1 MPKKLSTFLAENKLF
16 CNLPISSEDR
26 DELTRFLEDD
36 VLLDFLASIIQ
47 ESEEILSI
55 NPLLARR
62 KILELA
68 ARNIVRDLD
77 AAAASIRLFDPK
89 SFKMLAFGAEGLKDS
104 ERTAALPVKESIAGR
119 VVEKAKSI
127 VVPSIMKNPLYKEKK
142 IVAQKGFHSLIAV
155 PLKMPSFVGSDGD
168 ILGSLQIYYL
178 EDDRYFSRQEILRAE
193 MLARRVS
200 YVMAKKRILDMKV
213 LSDKKEAIAD
223 KIFVKLSNR
232 EGVKLKDIFNL
243 LIPELDEFIQLHSCS
258 LFTLSDDQE
267 SIYQEASYPP
277 GFSYHEDGHLFT
289 LDHHDYFWTT
299 VHGTKEYADMP
310 YERIDPSYVLVKDPM
325 QSSLIT
331 PALRTFTQ
339 KGQIH
344 SILFVPLRVGK
355 VTRHILCFFA
365 TQQKQ
370 YFTEDEIEMLIFFG
384 KEITKAVRLEFLGD
398 MLHDFKNPAVAV
410 AGLAGRSRKL
420 LDSNDLNSIRDKLI
434 YYQDVIV
441 REATRMQDLALTITG
456 EGQDE
461 ILDLGRLSLERFRL
475 NEHVVEEAKLAHI
488 DVRPAEIQYGL
499 MVKCSRYGL
508 ERVLDNLLHNAT
520 KAVPGSGGILA
531 MSCFTDDKMASLVI
545 RNSGNIPQDKVERV
559 KRGFAVGRGL
569 NIVSRFIQ
577 QHHGALDIISEKGIC
592 TFIIKLPLIN
602 LL

>member
-1 MPKKLSTFLAENKLF
+1 MPKKLSTYLAENKF
-16 CNLPISSEDR
+16 FNNLPISPADR
-26 DELTRFLEDD
+26 GELIRLIEDD
-36 VLLDFLASIIQ
+36 VLFDFLSSIIQ
-47 ESEEILSI
+47 ESEEILTI

-62 KILELA
+62 EILELA
-68 ARNIVRDLD
+68 AKNIVCDLD

-89 SFKMLAFGAEGLKDS
+89 SFKMLTFGAQGLKDS

-119 VVEKAKSI
+119 VVVEGRSI
-127 VVPSIMKNPLYKEKK
+127 IVPSILKNSLYKEKK

-155 PLKMPSFVGSDGD
+155 PLCMPSFVGSNDD

-178 EDDRYFSRQEILRAE
+178 EDDRHFSRQEILRAE

-243 LIPELDEFIQLHSCS
+243 LIPELDQFIQLHSCS
-258 LFTLSDDQE
+258 LFTLSEDQE
-267 SIYQEASYPP
+267 SVYQDASYPTDR
-277 GFSYHEDGHLFT
+277 SYHDDGYLFT
-289 LDHHDYFWTT
+289 LDHHDYFWTA

-310 YERIDPSYVLVKDPM
+310 FERIDPSYVLVKNPA

-331 PALRTFTQ
+331 PGLREFTE
-339 KGQIH
+339 KEQIY
-344 SILFVPLRVGK
+344 SILLVPLRAGE

-370 YFTEDEIEMLIFFG
+370 YFTEDEIEMLTFLG

-410 AGLAGRSRKL
+410 AGLAARSRKL
-420 LDSNDLNSIRDKLI
+420 LDGNDLNSIRHKLI
-434 YYQDVIV
+434 YYQDVIA
-441 REATRMQDLALTITG
+441 REAARLQDIALTMTG
-456 EGQDE
+456 EGQEE
-461 ILDLGRLSLERFRL
+461 ILDFGRLALERFRL
-475 NEHVVEEAKLAHI
+475 NEHVIEEAKLAHI
-488 DVRPAEIQYGL
+488 HVHPVEIQYGL
-499 MVKCSRYGL
+499 MVKCSRNGL

-520 KAVPGSGGILA
+520 KAVPGSGGILQVE
-531 MSCFTDDKMASLVI
+531 CFKADEMACLKI
-545 RNSGNIPQDKVERV
+545 RNSGEIPHNKIERV
-559 KRGFAVGRGL
+559 KRGFTVGRGL
-569 NIVSRFIQ
+569 NIISRFIQ
-577 QHHGALDIISEKGIC
+577 QHHGKLEILSESGMS
-592 TFIIKLPLIN
+592 TFIIKLSLIT
-602 LL
+602 